1 MAGSFSNS
9 WTLVKASANVLKL
22 DKELLVFPALSG
34 IATVLVALTF
44 IVPIAWTG
52 AWQALAEGGGAGYL
66 GYALGF
72 LFYLVQYTIIFF
84 FNSALVGAAMIR
96 LEGGDPTV
104 SDGMSIAMDRLGTIL
119 GYAALSAT
127 VGMVL
132 RFISERVGFIGRIVV
147 GFVGIGWTVA
157 TYLAVPVLVT
167 RDVGPIDAVKE
178 SAELFKRTWG
188 EQMVAS
194 FGMSWAV
201 MLMGLSWTLVF
212 GTMLV
217 AAAWLGAGAGVILPI
232 VAFGVM
238 GYIVLGL
245 VASALQ
251 GIYTAA
257 LYRQATGGHVE
268 GFDASLLSGAFRAPR
283 GFGRR

>member
-9 WTLVKASANVLKL
+9 WSLVKASANVLKL
-22 DKELLVFPALSG
+22 DKELIVFPIMSG
-34 IATVLVALTF
+34 VATVLVTLSF
-44 IVPIAWTG
+44 IVPLAWTG
-52 AWQALAEGGGAGYL
+52 GWQVFAGETGSYL
-66 GYALGF
+66 GTVIGF
-72 LFYLVQYTIIFF
+72 LFYMVQYTIIFF

-104 SDGMSIAMDRLGTIL
+104 SDGMSIAMDRIGAIL
-119 GYAALSAT
+119 GYAALAAT

-132 RFISERVGFIGRIVV
+132 RFISERVGFIGRLVV
-147 GFVGIGWTVA
+147 GFIGIGWTVA

-167 RDVGPIDAVKE
+167 KDVGPIDAVKE
-178 SAELFKRTWG
+178 SASLFRSTWG

-194 FGMSWAV
+194 FGIGWAFF
-201 MLMGLSWTLVF
+201 MMGISWTLVF
-212 GTMLV
+212 VAILV
-217 AAAWLGAGAGVILPI
+217 GAAQLGLGAPIVLPI
-232 VAFGVM
+232 VAVGVM
-238 GYIVLGL
+238 GYVFLGL

-257 LYRQATGGHVE
+257 LYRHATGGHVE
-268 GFDASLLSGAFRAPR
+268 GFDGTMLSGAFRAPK

>member
-1 MAGSFSNS
+1 M
-9 WTLVKASANVLKL
+9 
-22 DKELLVFPALSG
+22 
-34 IATVLVALTF
+34 
-44 IVPIAWTG
+44 AWTG
-52 AWQALAEGGGAGYL
+52 GWQLFAGETGSYL
-66 GYALGF
+66 GAAVGF

-84 FNSALVGAAMIR
+84 FNAALVGAAMIR

-104 SDGMSIAMDRLGTIL
+104 SDGMSIAMDRIGTIL
-119 GYAALSAT
+119 GYAALAAT

-147 GFVGIGWTVA
+147 GFIGIGWTVA

-167 RDVGPIDAVKE
+167 KDVGPIDAVKE
-178 SAELFKRTWG
+178 SAALFKSTWG

-194 FGMSWAV
+194 FGIGWAFF
-201 MLMGLSWTLVF
+201 LMGLSWTLV
-212 GTMLV
+212 LV
-217 AAAWLGAGAGVILPI
+217 LTLVGAAQLGLGAPVVLPI
-232 VAFGVM
+232 AVVGVT
-238 GYIVLGL
+238 GYVLLGL

-257 LYRQATGGHVE
+257 LYRHASGGRVE
-268 GFDASLLSGAFRAPR
+268 GFDGDMLSGAFRAPK

>member
-9 WTLVKASANVLKL
+9 WSLVKASANVLKL
-22 DKELLVFPALSG
+22 DKELIVFPIMSGVATILVTLS
-34 IATVLVALTF
+34 F
-44 IVPIAWTG
+44 IVPLAWTG
-52 AWQALAEGGGAGYL
+52 GWQVFAGETGSYL
-66 GYALGF
+66 GTVIGF
-72 LFYLVQYTIIFF
+72 LFYMVQYTIIFF

-104 SDGMSIAMDRLGTIL
+104 SDGMSIALDRIGAIL
-119 GYAALSAT
+119 GYAALAAT

-147 GFVGIGWTVA
+147 GFIGIGWTVA

-167 RDVGPIDAVKE
+167 KDVGPIDAVKE
-178 SAELFKRTWG
+178 SASLFKSTWG

-194 FGMSWAV
+194 FGIGWAFF
-201 MLMGLSWTLVF
+201 MMGISWTLVF
-212 GTMLV
+212 VAILV
-217 AAAWLGAGAGVILPI
+217 GAAQLGLGAPIVLPI
-232 VAFGVM
+232 VAVGVM
-238 GYIVLGL
+238 GYVFLGL

-257 LYRQATGGHVE
+257 LYRHATGGRVE
-268 GFDASLLSGAFRAPR
+268 GFDGAMLSGAFRAPK

>member
-9 WTLVKASANVLKL
+9 WSLVKASAHVLKL
-22 DKELLVFPALSG
+22 DKELLVFPLLSG
-34 IATVLVALTF
+34 VATVLVALSF
-44 IVPIAWTG
+44 IAPFALTG
-52 AWQALAEGGGAGYL
+52 AWETFAGEGGSYL
-66 GYALGF
+66 GYVVGF
-72 LFYLVQYTIIFF
+72 LFYMVQYTVIFF

-104 SDGMSIAMDRLGTIL
+104 SDGMSIAMDRIGTIL

-132 RFISERVGFIGRIVV
+132 RFVSERVGFIGRIVV

-157 TYLAVPVLVT
+157 TYLAVPILVS

-178 SAELFKRTWG
+178 SAALFKRTWG

-194 FGMSWAV
+194 FGIGWAV
-201 MLMGLSWTLVF
+201 FLMGVSWTLAF
-212 GTMLV
+212 ALILV
-217 AAAWLGAGAGVILPI
+217 GATQLGAGAAVILPI
-232 VAFGVM
+232 VAAGVM
-238 GYIVLGL
+238 GYVLLGL
-245 VASALQ
+245 IASALQ

-257 LYRQATGGHVE
+257 LYRHASGGHVE
-268 GFDASLLSGAFRAPR
+268 GFDAHMLEGAFRAPR

>member
-9 WTLVKASANVLKL
+9 WSLVKASAGVLKL
-22 DKELLVFPALSG
+22 DKELLVFPLLSG
-34 IATVLVALTF
+34 VATVLVAATF
-44 IVPIAWTG
+44 IVPMIWTG
-52 AWQALAEGGGAGYL
+52 AWEALAGEGGSYL
-66 GYALGF
+66 AYALGF
-72 LFYLVQYTIIFF
+72 LFYLVQYTVIFF

-104 SDGMSIAMDRLGTIL
+104 SDGMSIAMDRFGSIL

-132 RFISERVGFIGRIVV
+132 RFVSERVGFIGRIVV

-157 TYLAVPVLVT
+157 TYLAVPVLVS
-167 RDVGPIDAVKE
+167 RDIGPIDAVKE
-178 SAELFKRTWG
+178 SASLFKRTWG

-194 FGMSWAV
+194 FGIGWAV
-201 MLMGLSWTLVF
+201 FLMAGSWTVAVVLAI
-212 GTMLV
+212 V
-217 AAAWLGAGAGVILPI
+217 AAAQLGLGAAFVLPI
-232 VAFGVM
+232 VAAGVM
-238 GYIVLGL
+238 GYVLLGL

-257 LYRQATGGHVE
+257 LYRHAAGGHVE
-268 GFDASLLSGAFRAPR
+268 GFDAPMLEGAFRAPR

>member
-1 MAGSFSNS
+1 MAGSLSNS
-9 WTLVKASANVLKL
+9 WSLVKASARVLKL

-34 IATVLVALTF
+34 VATVLVALSF
-44 IVPIAWTG
+44 FAPLALTG
-52 AWQALAEGGGAGYL
+52 AWETFTGDTGSYL
-66 GYALGF
+66 GYAVGF
-72 LFYLVQYTIIFF
+72 LFYLVQYTVIFF

-104 SDGMSIAMDRLGTIL
+104 SDGMSIAMDRLGAIL

-132 RFISERVGFIGRIVV
+132 RAISERVGFIGKIVV
-147 GFVGIGWTVA
+147 GFVGMGWTMA
-157 TYLAVPVLVT
+157 TYLAVPVLVSN
-167 RDVGPIDAVKE
+167 DIGPIDAVKE
-178 SAELFKRTWG
+178 SAALFKRTWG

-194 FGMSWAV
+194 FGIGWAFFLMGMSWTIV
-201 MLMGLSWTLVF
+201 FVVLLV
-212 GTMLV
+212 G
-217 AAAWLGAGAGVILPI
+217 AAQLGAGPAVILPV
-232 VAFGVM
+232 VALGVM
-238 GYIVLGL
+238 GYVVLGL

-257 LYRQATGGHVE
+257 LYRHASGGHVE
-268 GFDASLLSGAFRAPR
+268 GFDAHMMTGAFRAPR